1 MDTPKV
7 KTDIKI
13 LFVSEDE
20 HEIKLACTAGIAYE
34 IAITY
39 VGVLRTTTLCDIY
52 YFNYS
57 PLMNV
62 EEVVAWLLSFSSEEK
77 PKE

>member
-20 HEIKLACTAGIAYE
+20 YEIKIACTARIANA
-34 IAITY
+34 IASTY
-39 VGVLRTTTLCDIY
+39 VGVLRKTTLCDIY

-62 EEVVAWLLSFSSEEK
+62 EEVVAWLLSFNSEEK